1 MTPRHLTLKKLLI
14 AEAVLIPIYIVIL
27 RWFEHHYAP
36 SATMFTGLVPPW
48 DYDPDGPQP
57 LASIP
62 LALTMLIGGSGYLL
76 FLAARRLFRWSTEVR
91 AKHLNH
97 QEVRR

>member
-1 MTPRHLTLKKLLI
+1 M
-14 AEAVLIPIYIVIL
+14 AEIVLIPMCVVIL
-27 RWFEHHYAP
+27 RWFEHQYDP

-76 FLAARRLFRWSTEVR
+76 FLAVRRLFRWSTEVR

-97 QEVRR
+97 EGLTR